1 LRFLN
6 DPKSPDYLRRNPI
19 ICQKTAGS
27 FKKSTQWFFKKKGFG
42 ITETNDSLILTGILK
57 KPKPNRLSTKSYIS
71 AQHQYL
77 PGLLKTRFSVV
88 RRTQE

>member
-1 LRFLN
+1 M
-6 DPKSPDYLRRNPI
+6 
-19 ICQKTAGS
+19 
-27 FKKSTQWFFKKKGFG
+27 KSTQWFLKKKGFG
-42 ITETNDSLILTGILK
+42 ITETNEGFCDSDGYLK